1 MKKKLHFT
9 CDGENSTSVYHY
21 AQNEA
26 FTEWY
31 FNYSAQ
37 GVERA
42 GDMEC
47 GCKILVNENLIGASK
62 RETTSAAATA
72 GMILIPCAL
81 ACPRNH

>member
-1 MKKKLHFT
+1 MSNYQFAVDQIVMNTCVWKNDEKKLHFT

-37 GVERA
+37 GVDRER
-42 GDMEC
+42 E
-47 GCKILVNENLIGASK
+47 
-62 RETTSAAATA
+62 
-72 GMILIPCAL
+72 
-81 ACPRNH
+81 